1 MEFCTFTTQE
11 EIEEAVAA
19 VKQMEKDLNI
29 KGSYQI
35 KWIQIKDTS
44 FHYYLLV
51 I

>member
-29 KGSYQI
+29 KFT
-35 KWIQIKDTS
+35 KKEFDDMVRTCLNP
-44 FHYYLLV
+44 LLL
-51 I
+51 